1 MNPAHAGHHG
11 FAPGPALLVPLVLF
25 WIYLAAALRQRR
37 PGGIGWPHR
46 RTAAFGVGAGLLA
59 VGLGL
64 PVGGFAAHAWQHLLV
79 GMLAPL
85 GLVLGAPVTLLLRT
99 VDRRRGRAL
108 VRLLRRPALAA
119 LSHPATGLALTVGG
133 LYLLYLT
140 PLYRATLTSPALHHL
155 VHLHFLLSGLLF
167 TWSVAGPDPGPR
179 RARVPVRLVV
189 LGAAVAGHA
198 ALAQLMY
205 AGLAV
210 DVPAPPDDLRAG
222 ATVMYY
228 GGDLAEIALAL
239 TLLTTWRPERKGT
252 FLTHPVEEG
261 PLVNTPGGGAPVVG
275 GSVPVVGGSAPV
287 VGGSA
292 PVVGGS
298 APVVGGSAPVVGGG
312 APVVGGGVR
321 A

>member
-1 MNPAHAGHHG
+1 VTGTHAGHDG
-11 FAPGPALLVPLVLF
+11 FVPGPALLVPLVLF
-25 WIYLAAALRQRR
+25 WVYLAAALRQRG
-37 PGGIGWPHR
+37 PGGVGWPHR
-46 RTAAFGVGAGLLA
+46 RTAAFGVGAILLA
-59 VGLGL
+59 VGLTL
-64 PVGGFAAHAWQHLLV
+64 PVGGFAAHAWGHLLV

-108 VRLLRRPALAA
+108 VRLLRRPAFAFLA
-119 LSHPATGLALTVGG
+119 HPVTGLALTTGG
-133 LYLLYLT
+133 LYVLYLT
-140 PLYRATLTSPALHHL
+140 PLYRATLTNPAAHHL
-155 VHLHFLLSGLLF
+155 VHLHFLLSGLVF
-167 TWSVAGPDPGPR
+167 TWSVAGPDPGPH

-189 LGAAVAGHA
+189 LGVAVAAHA

-239 TLLTTWRPERKGT
+239 ALLATWCPEVRKGPP
-252 FLTHPVEEG
+252 LTHSVEEG
-261 PLVNTPGGGAPVVG
+261 PLPNTSPGGAAAGRGAAAGESVV
-275 GSVPVVGGSAPV
+275 A
-287 VGGSA
+287 
-292 PVVGGS
+292 
-298 APVVGGSAPVVGGG
+298 GG
-312 APVVGGGVR
+312 AVR